1 MKMKLNKEKV
11 LIITRD
17 LFITLFILFIFF
29 SFLELLKPKII
40 LNYIDLDLYLLV
52 LILLGIITALYSPLP
67 LKENKLKFYDYLT
80 IFFLAILIG
89 FVLIYLTSQLG
100 YLSVLIGL
108 SGFIIC
114 FFFIIL
120 IFKGR

>member
-1 MKMKLNKEKV
+1 MKLNKDQI
-11 LIITRD
+11 LIIIRD
-17 LFITLFILFIFF
+17 LFVILFILFIVF
-29 SFLELLKPKII
+29 SFLELLKPRII
-40 LNYIDLDLYLLV
+40 LNYLDLDLYLLI

-67 LKENKLKFYDYLT
+67 VQENKLKFYDYLT
-80 IFFLAILIG
+80 IFLLAILIG

-100 YLSVLIGL
+100 YLSILIGL
-108 SGFIIC
+108 AGFVIC